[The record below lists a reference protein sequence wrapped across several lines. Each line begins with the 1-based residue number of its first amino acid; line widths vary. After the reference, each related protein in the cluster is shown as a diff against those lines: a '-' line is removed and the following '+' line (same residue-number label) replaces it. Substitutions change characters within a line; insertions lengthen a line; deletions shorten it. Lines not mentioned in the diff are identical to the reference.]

1 MKNLAII
8 CTALALSACT
18 GSTIIRSSD
27 PDARIYVNG
36 EYVGT
41 GEANYSDR
49 KVSFSN
55 NEVELRKPG
64 CQAKVHSFRRNEEPE
79 GGAIFTGILFTVP
92 LLWVT
97 EYKDERTYEYECHP
111 ENGG

>member
-1 MKNLAII
+1 VKKLAIV
-8 CTALALSACT
+8 CSALVLTACT
-18 GSTIIRSSD
+18 GSTVIRSSD

-64 CQAKVHSFRRNEEPE
+64 CQAKAHSFRRNEEPE
-79 GGAIFTGILFTVP
+79 GGAIFTGILFAVP

-97 EYKDERTYEYECHP
+97 EYKDEHAYEYDCRPMNE
-111 ENGG
+111 G